1 LDNNIKGKMA
11 QKRDYYVI
19 LGVDKGASKDD
30 LKKAYRKIALEFHP
44 DRNPDNPDAEE
55 KFKEAAEA
63 YEVLSNDEKRQLY
76 DRYGHAG
83 VSGAGG
89 QGAGGFSMDDIFS
102 QFSDIFGGGSAGGF
116 DFFGQQGR
124 GGNGRK
130 RGGGQPGSD
139 LRIKVSLT
147 LEEIATGAN
156 KKVKV
161 KKYVG
166 CTTCSGSGAK
176 DSSSVKTCN
185 GCNGSGYVRKIQNT
199 FLGQMQTTAAC
210 PSCNGSGQAITNKCG
225 TCKGEGRTY
234 GEETISIDI
243 PAGVSEG
250 IQLSMSGKGNAGLNG
265 GPAGN
270 LLINIQ
276 EKEHDHFARDNNN
289 ILFELDINFAD
300 AVLGT
305 SVEVPTL
312 TGKVKVTIPPGTQ
325 GGKIFR
331 LRGKGLPSIQG
342 YGQGDQLIHVNIWV
356 PTEVSSE
363 ERKSL
368 EKLRE
373 AKNFIPNL
381 KTKEERKGLFDR
393 MKDFFGGNG

>member
-1 LDNNIKGKMA
+1 MA
-11 QKRDYYVI
+11 QKRDYYEI
-19 LGVDKGASKDD
+19 LEVSKNVSKED
-30 LKKAYRKIALEFHP
+30 LKKAYRKIALQYHP

-63 YEVLSNDEKRQLY
+63 YEILSNDEKRGKY
-76 DRYGHAG
+76 DRFGHAG
-83 VSGAGG
+83 VSGAA
-89 QGAGGFSMDDIFS
+89 GAGGAGFSNMEDIFS
-102 QFSDIFGGGSAGGF
+102 HFGDIFGGGF
-116 DFFGQQGR
+116 DFFGQQQGR
-124 GGNGRK
+124 GGRGRS
-130 RGGGQPGSD
+130 GGQPGSD

-147 LEEIATGAN
+147 LEEIATGVN

-166 CTTCSGSGAK
+166 CNTCNGSGAK

-185 GCNGSGYVRKIQNT
+185 TCNGSGYVRRVQNT

-210 PSCNGSGQAITNKCG
+210 PACNGSGQMITNKCG
-225 TCKGEGRTY
+225 SCKGEGRNY

-250 IQLSMSGKGNAGLNG
+250 IQLSMHGKGNAGLNN

-289 ILFELDINFAD
+289 ILFELDVNFAD

-331 LRGKGLPSIQG
+331 LRGKGLPSVQG

-356 PTEVSSE
+356 PTEVSAE
-363 ERKSL
+363 ERKTL
-368 EKLRE
+368 ERLLE
-373 AKNFIPNL
+373 SKNFKPSQ

-393 MKDFFGGNG
+393 MKDFFGGQS

>member
-1 LDNNIKGKMA
+1 MA
-11 QKRDYYVI
+11 QKRDYYEI
-19 LGVDKGASKDD
+19 LEVSKNVSKDD
-30 LKKAYRKIALEFHP
+30 LKKAYRKIALQYHP
-44 DRNPDNPDAEE
+44 DRNPDNPTAEE

-83 VSGAGG
+83 VSGAAGG
-89 QGAGGFSMDDIFS
+89 GAGGFNMEDIFS
-102 QFSDIFGGGSAGGF
+102 QFSDIFGGGTGF
-116 DFFGQQGR
+116 DFFGGQNRSR
-124 GGNGRK
+124 GGR
-130 RGGGQPGSD
+130 RSGGQPGSD

-161 KKYVG
+161 KKYINCG
-166 CTTCSGSGAK
+166 TCNGSGAK
-176 DSSSVKTCN
+176 DSGSVKTCN
-185 GCNGSGYVRKIQNT
+185 TCSGSGYVRRVQNT
-199 FLGQMQTTAAC
+199 FLGQMQTTSAC
-210 PSCNGSGQAITNKCG
+210 PTCNGSGQTITNKCNS
-225 TCKGEGRTY
+225 CKGEGRIY

-243 PAGVSEG
+243 PGGVSEG

-276 EKEHDHFARDNNN
+276 EKEHEYFARDNNN
-289 ILFELDINFAD
+289 ILYELDLNFSD
-300 AVLGT
+300 AVLGIN
-305 SVEVPTL
+305 VEVPTL

-331 LRGKGLPSIQG
+331 LRGKGLPSLQG

-356 PTEVSSE
+356 PTDISSE
-363 ERKSL
+363 ERKTL

-373 AKNFIPNL
+373 SKNFIPGQ
-381 KTKEERKGLFDR
+381 KSKEDRKGFFDR
-393 MKDFFGGNG
+393 MRDFFSGS

>member
-1 LDNNIKGKMA
+1 MA
-11 QKRDYYVI
+11 QKRDYYEV
-19 LGVDKGASKDD
+19 LGVSKNTSKDD
-30 LKKAYRKIALEFHP
+30 LKKAYRKIAMELHP
-44 DRNPDNPDAEE
+44 DRNPDNPEAEE

-63 YEVLSNDEKRQLY
+63 YEVLSNDEKRNVY
-76 DRYGHAG
+76 DRYGHSGLSNAG
-83 VSGAGG
+83 GGAG
-89 QGAGGFSMDDIFS
+89 AGFSNMDDIFS
-102 QFSDIFGGGSAGGF
+102 HFSDIFGGGF

-124 GGNGRK
+124 SRK

-147 LEEIATGAN
+147 LEEIASGVN

-166 CTTCSGSGAK
+166 CTTCAGSGAK
-176 DSSSVKTCN
+176 DNSSIKICNTCN
-185 GCNGSGYVRKIQNT
+185 GGGYVRRVQNT

-210 PSCNGSGQAITNKCG
+210 PSCNGSGQTITNKCG
-225 TCKGEGRTY
+225 TCKGEGRNY

-243 PAGVSEG
+243 PGGVSEG
-250 IQLSMSGKGNAGLNG
+250 IQLSMNGKGNAGLNG

-276 EKEHDHFARDNNN
+276 EKEHDLFARDNNN
-289 ILFELDINFAD
+289 ILFELDVNIAD

-305 SVEVPTL
+305 TVEVPTL

-363 ERKSL
+363 ERKTL

-373 AKNFIPNL
+373 SKNFKPGQ
-381 KTKEERKGLFDR
+381 KSKEERKGLFDR